1 MNARNS
7 LALVA
12 GLALIA
18 GGCAS
23 GGSAGAG
30 GAVPADEPIV
40 IGGRSLEEGIS
51 PRDNASTQMAML
63 YLSQAQTADDPAA
76 AEQRFQEALDA
87 SLEGIEA
94 DPENPQSWFQAGQAY
109 LGLGDFVAADSTLAR
124 AEELHPRYYLEI
136 APVREQAWVEAYNE
150 AIEYTNNRDYPRAI
164 EVLER
169 ANLIYKERPEAMMNL
184 GNLYAVTDRPNEAIA
199 VYQEALDLISGPMA
213 AEQDPETQA
222 SWEENAAMAELNVAQ
237 LLSQAGRDEEAV
249 EAYRTI
255 LERDPGNVTVTSSLG
270 AALAKLGREEEAQ
283 ALFEELSARTDLNAQ
298 DFMMAGIGL
307 FQAEDYVGAARAFQ
321 RSVDLNPHSRDAYFN
336 LSQASYLAADGA
348 EEGTEVK
355 DEMWQLLA
363 VAGEQLIALD
373 PQNENAYRLYAQG
386 LVRTGRDQQAVP
398 LLETM
403 EGLQYEV
410 LGTQFQPMEGGGG
423 IVRGEIHNRT
433 LAPGT
438 PVRLRFVFSSATGQE
453 LGSQEVQVQAG
464 APESAVPFEVEF
476 ESTADVNGYKYEVV
490 GG

>member
-1 MNARNS
+1 MR
-7 LALVA
+7 LGWL
-12 GLALIA
+12 
-18 GGCAS
+18 
-23 GGSAGAG
+23 AGAG

-63 YLSQAQTADDPAA
+63 YLSQAQSADDPAA

-184 GNLYAVTDRPNEAIA
+184 GNLYAVTDQPNEAIS

-270 AALAKLGREEEAQ
+270 LRWPSWVGRRRRRP
-283 ALFEELSARTDLNAQ
+283 SSRSSPPGPISTPRT
-298 DFMMAGIGL
+298 
-307 FQAEDYVGAARAFQ
+307 
-321 RSVDLNPHSRDAYFN
+321 S
-336 LSQASYLAADGA
+336 
-348 EEGTEVK
+348 
-355 DEMWQLLA
+355 
-363 VAGEQLIALD
+363 
-373 PQNENAYRLYAQG
+373 
-386 LVRTGRDQQAVP
+386 
-398 LLETM
+398 
-403 EGLQYEV
+403 
-410 LGTQFQPMEGGGG
+410 
-423 IVRGEIHNRT
+423 
-433 LAPGT
+433 
-438 PVRLRFVFSSATGQE
+438 
-453 LGSQEVQVQAG
+453 
-464 APESAVPFEVEF
+464 
-476 ESTADVNGYKYEVV
+476 
-490 GG
+490 